1 MAHAYTPG
9 LKVTGAAVI
18 RKTRL
23 LPLEGEVLVEE
34 GQRVRAEEP
43 VARTNLP
50 GDVEMIN
57 VANALSVQP
66 GDIRRYMLKREGDR
80 VEEGEVIAQTKGL
93 FGLFRSQCRSTV
105 SGTIESISEV
115 TGQVLIRK
123 PPTPIEVNA
132 YVDGAVVEVIPRR
145 GAVIETKGALIQ
157 GIFGV
162 GGESI
167 GELKVV
173 VSSPDERLTPDLI
186 DGSCSGKVVV
196 GGSLVTYEA
205 LIKAREIGVRGIVV
219 GGVDDFDLRRFLG
232 YDIGVAITGSEEIG
246 LTLVITEGF
255 GEIRM
260 ADRTFELLKSLDGRK
275 ASVNGAT
282 QIRAGVLRPEVIVP
296 LEEVEVEEE
305 RESEPRLEV
314 GVRVRAIREPY
325 FGRIGVVK
333 SLPVELRQLETESK
347 VRVVE
352 VEFED
357 GTTAVL
363 PRANVEI
370 IE

>member
-9 LKVTGAAVI
+9 LKVTGATVI

-34 GQRVRAEEP
+34 GQKVKAEEP

-162 GGESI
+162 GGES
-167 GELKVV
+167 
-173 VSSPDERLTPDLI
+173 VSYTH
-186 DGSCSGKVVV
+186 
-196 GGSLVTYEA
+196 
-205 LIKAREIGVRGIVV
+205 
-219 GGVDDFDLRRFLG
+219 
-232 YDIGVAITGSEEIG
+232 
-246 LTLVITEGF
+246 LTLPT
-255 GEIRM
+255 
-260 ADRTFELLKSLDGRK
+260 
-275 ASVNGAT
+275 N
-282 QIRAGVLRPEVIVP
+282 
-296 LEEVEVEEE
+296 
-305 RESEPRLEV
+305 
-314 GVRVRAIREPY
+314 
-325 FGRIGVVK
+325 
-333 SLPVELRQLETESK
+333 
-347 VRVVE
+347 
-352 VEFED
+352 
-357 GTTAVL
+357 
-363 PRANVEI
+363 
-370 IE
+370 